1 MIILVTGCAGFIGF
15 HTTKKLLEQG
25 HIVIGIDNFN
35 DYYDPSLKESR
46 NKILE
51 SFKNYKLYRGNIQDE
66 KFLDEIF
73 KTNKLDL
80 VCNLAAQAG
89 VRYSVTNP
97 LTYEESNSLGFL
109 QILEA
114 MRKYEVNSLVFASS
128 SSVYGGIKE
137 TPFKESMKID
147 LPVSL
152 YAATKAAN
160 ELYAHAYS
168 KLYGINAIGLRFF
181 TVYGPY
187 GRPDMALHNF
197 VKATVENKII
207 RVYNHGKQKRDFTYI
222 DDIVEGVIQT
232 INKVYKGKTK
242 YEIINLGRGNPANLM
257 DFIKEIEIAVG
268 KEVKKEFL
276 PAQQGDVSQTHADIT
291 KAKKLI
297 GYRPKIDIKEGICQ
311 FVDWYLN
318 YYGVKQ

>member
-1 MIILVTGCAGFIGF
+1 MKILVTGCAGFIGF
-15 HTTKKLLEQG
+15 HVSKKLLEEG
-25 HIVIGIDNFN
+25 YGVIGIDNFN

-46 NKILE
+46 NQIL
-51 SFKNYKLYRGNIQDE
+51 SKYTNYKLYKGNIQDS

-73 KTNKLDL
+73 KTHNLDL

-109 QILEA
+109 QVLEA
-114 MRKYEVNSLVFASS
+114 MRRHNVKSLVFASS

-147 LPVSL
+147 GPVSL

-168 KLYGINAIGLRFF
+168 KLYGLNSIGLRFF

-187 GRPDMALHNF
+187 GRPDMALYGF
-197 VKATVENKII
+197 VKAITEGKTIQ
-207 RVYNHGKQKRDFTYI
+207 VYNHGNQKRDFTYI
-222 DDIVEGVIQT
+222 DDIVSGVIAS
-232 INKVYKGKTK
+232 INAVNSKKVK
-242 YEIINLGRGNPANLM
+242 YEIINLGRGQPANLM
-257 DFIKEIEIAVG
+257 DFIKEIESAVG
-268 KEVKKEFL
+268 KEAKKEFL
-276 PAQQGDVSQTHADIT
+276 PPQQGDVSKTHADIS
-291 KAKKLI
+291 KAKTLLN
-297 GYRPKIDIKEGICQ
+297 YEPQTDIKEGISQ
-311 FVDWYLN
+311 FVNWYLN
-318 YYGVKQ
+318 YHKISK